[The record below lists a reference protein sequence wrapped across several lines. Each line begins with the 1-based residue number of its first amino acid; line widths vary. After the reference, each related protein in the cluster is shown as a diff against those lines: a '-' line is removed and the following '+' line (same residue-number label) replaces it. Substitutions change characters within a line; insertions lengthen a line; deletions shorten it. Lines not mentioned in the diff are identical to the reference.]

1 MKSISPFMQTYE
13 ELPTS
18 LPIFPLKGTVLLP
31 GYDLPLNIFEPRYL
45 GMVRDAMRTHQLIG
59 IVQPNNDNSPTGLYQ
74 VGCVGRITRY
84 SETNDGRIEIMLS
97 GLCRFT
103 VLEELASARAHRI
116 IVPDWQHYKE
126 DFTPTSNASSQSKML
141 FNAGLKSYFAA
152 KKMEIDWDQLEKLE
166 FSTLV
171 DSLVVQLPLPS
182 EDKQLLL
189 EAHSQQKRV
198 TVFTAILEGF
208 VGESSTQH

>member
-31 GYDLPLNIFEPRYL
+31 RYNLPLNIFEPRYL

-59 IVQPNNDNSPTGLYQ
+59 MIQPNDDDSPPRLYQ
-74 VGCVGRITRY
+74 VGCVGRITSY
-84 SETNDGRIEIMLS
+84 AETSDGRIEIVLS
-97 GLCRFT
+97 GICRFA
-103 VLEELASARAHRI
+103 VQEELASVRAHRI
-116 IVPDWQHYKE
+116 IVPDWHQYKE
-126 DFTPTSNASSQSKML
+126 DFAPPSNASSQSQML
-141 FNAGLKSYFAA
+141 FNTGLKGYFAA
-152 KKMEIDWDQLEKLE
+152 NNMQVDWSQLEKLD
-166 FSTLV
+166 FNTLV
-171 DSLVVQLPLPS
+171 DSLVVQLPLPA

-198 TVFTAILEGF
+198 TAFTAILEGC